1 MKEAATL
8 QFERAIGEYA
18 IWLAVPEEDRSPAP
32 AWWWSSALAM
42 RGSDEPMPA
51 DWALPMGLPAES
63 TIGAGARLML
73 AAFTDQIY
81 QPWPE
86 EFPRRYKRYEPTND
100 EATAKAQ
107 A

>member
-1 MKEAATL
+1 MTEAATL

-42 RGSDEPMPA
+42 RESSEPMQA
-51 DWALPMGLPAES
+51 EWALPMGLPAES

-73 AAFTDQIY
+73 AAFTDQTQ

-86 EFPRRYKRYEPTND
+86 EFPRRTRRAGLEPD
-100 EATAKAQ
+100 AAEAKS
-107 A
+107 

>member
-8 QFERAIGEYA
+8 QFERAISEYA
-18 IWLAVPEEDRSPAP
+18 TWLAVPEDDRSPAP

-42 RGSDEPMPA
+42 RASSEPMPGE
-51 DWALPMGLPAES
+51 WALPMGLPAES

-73 AAFTDQIY
+73 AAFTEQTY

-86 EFPRRYKRYEPTND
+86 EFPRRYKRADP
-100 EATAKAQ
+100 EADAAAAKG
-107 A
+107 

>member
-42 RGSDEPMPA
+42 RESAEAMPEG
-51 DWALPMGLPAES
+51 WALPMGLPSDS

-73 AAFTDQIY
+73 AAFTDQTY

-86 EFPRRYKRYEPTND
+86 EFPRRYHRREAEAEIAEP
-100 EATAKAQ
+100 KS
-107 A
+107 